1 MKFLQAL
8 LVAVVVAFSGVSVAN
23 AAGTTQTYVSA
34 ENVLSADARVVRLI
48 KSYKRDGFQEVS
60 RTYNQIMYFM
70 APTQDYKAGEYVI
83 TFRKSSGNYSL
94 TTYYADVH
102 VEIMADVETGRFY
115 TGRVWSEE
123 TVVY

>member
-23 AAGTTQTYVSA
+23 ASGTTQTSVSA
-34 ENVLSADARVVRLI
+34 ETVLSSDARVARLFR
-48 KSYKRDGFQEVS
+48 SYKRDGFQEVN
-60 RTYNQIMYFM
+60 RVYNQIMYLI
-70 APTQDYKAGEYVI
+70 APTQNYKAGEYVI
-83 TFRKSSGNYSL
+83 TFRKSSGNNSL

-102 VEIMADVETGRFY
+102 VEIMADVSTGKFY
-115 TGRVWSEE
+115 SGRVWSEE